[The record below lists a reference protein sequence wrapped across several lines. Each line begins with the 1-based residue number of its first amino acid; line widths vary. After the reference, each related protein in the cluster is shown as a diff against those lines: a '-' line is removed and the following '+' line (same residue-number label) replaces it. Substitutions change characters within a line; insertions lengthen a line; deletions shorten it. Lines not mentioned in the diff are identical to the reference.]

1 MIAEMIEKLESD
13 AASSAS
19 HKEYCDKETAESKA
33 KQADATADIEK
44 LTTKLDQMS
53 SKSAELK
60 QQVAALQKELAQLAS
75 SQAEMDKMRQEE
87 KATFTHDSAETKEG
101 LEGVKAALKVLR
113 DYYAQDAAHG
123 SAGGAATGIV
133 GLLEVVESDFSKAL
147 AEMTSIEENSAA
159 TYEADSQ
166 ENEIDKTMKTKDAE
180 YKTAEA
186 AGLDKAVTEVT
197 GDRANIQSELDAVNE
212 YLAKLDDMCVAKA
225 EPYAEKKARRDA
237 EIAGLKEAL
246 QILEGEAVLLQ
257 QKRRSLR
264 GVSRHVSA

>member
-1 MIAEMIEKLESD
+1 
-13 AASSAS
+13 
-19 HKEYCDKETAESKA
+19 
-33 KQADATADIEK
+33 
-44 LTTKLDQMS
+44 MS

-60 QQVAALQKELAQLAS
+60 AQVAALQKELASLAS

-123 SAGGAATGIV
+123 SAGGAASGIV

-159 TYEADSQ
+159 TYDADTK
-166 ENEIDKTMKTKDAE
+166 ENEIDKTMKSKDAE

-197 GDRANIQSELDAVNE
+197 ADRANVQSELDAVTE
-212 YLAKLDDMCVAKA
+212 YLEKLDDMCVAKA
-225 EPYAEKKARRDA
+225 EPYAEKKARREA

-257 QKRRSLR
+257 QKTKRSLR
-264 GVSRHVSA
+264 SRA